1 MDKLN
6 YKQSDDVLI
15 HVGDLVAKG
24 NKNREVLAWMAQ
36 RQVLGVRGNHD
47 QPVSHSS
54 VDLTCNSRLVARPL
68 RLHEASD

>member
-1 MDKLN
+1 MDKLE

-15 HVGDLVAKG
+15 HVGDMVAKG

-47 QPVSHSS
+47 QPVSLSS
-54 VDLTCNSRLVARPL
+54 VDS
-68 RLHEASD
+68 